1 MCNAGFN
8 LARRVMAV
16 DGWRLVQVACRAV
29 VCQNFADELS
39 FTFTVRWRGGK
50 ARIFRHALTSPWRP
64 TNFCACV
71 RLLGWAPT
79 FVSTMNLQLV
89 NVHSASRMLVSKIHQ
104 LTINHL
110 VRGTI

>member
-1 MCNAGFN
+1 
-8 LARRVMAV
+8 MAV

-50 ARIFRHALTSPWRP
+50 ARDFHHALTSPWRP

-71 RLLGWAPT
+71 RLLGWAT
-79 FVSTMNLQLV
+79 IFVSTLNLQLV
-89 NVHSASRMLVSKIHQ
+89 NVLSASRMLVSEIHQ

-110 VRGTI
+110 VRNTV